1 MDTIRNEYVWA
12 RDQVWR
18 QRGKAEMV
26 WRCAEEGS
34 WIDWTLKDVEDG
46 AAEAEEKEEGLREG
60 SWM

>member
-1 MDTIRNEYVWA
+1 
-12 RDQVWR
+12 
-18 QRGKAEMV
+18 MV